1 MTLIVDAA
9 PLLVAADEREPLR
22 DAVWEVLRSEPQTI
36 VVPAP
41 VTAEVDY
48 LLRTRL
54 GRSAAKA
61 FLTDVAEGRFEVVGL
76 SVDDHR
82 LALEIDGRYA
92 DLGLGLADLSVIVLA
107 HRFGTHRL
115 LTFDQR
121 HFRAVT
127 ALDGQPFTLL
137 PADAELLRTLYCAGG
152 DEQARLGRDATCELR
167 GP

>member
-1 MTLIVDAA
+1 M
-9 PLLVAADEREPLR
+9 
-22 DAVWEVLRSEPQTI
+22 
-36 VVPAP
+36 PAP